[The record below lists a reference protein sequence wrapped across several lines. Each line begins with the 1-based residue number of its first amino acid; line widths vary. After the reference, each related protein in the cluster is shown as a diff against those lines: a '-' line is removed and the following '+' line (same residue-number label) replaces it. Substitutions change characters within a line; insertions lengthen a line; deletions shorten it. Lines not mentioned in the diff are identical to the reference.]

1 MAKIIL
7 RKNGLSVDL
16 EPFQEDKYPYIK
28 QYINSLQI
36 LVDQVK
42 KVRHLDIEI
51 NLIEYGT
58 LRKELLLDTRLDTE
72 KIRSNVESF
81 NSINATAI
89 YYLGLKGFYL
99 LEEHKDMRIC
109 YIELQQ
115 TYYINMLRIAFH
127 EIQHFSDPFIPSEWQ
142 ENLREGLTYI
152 NFEKTIMAYVRL
164 GLNEYNANLYAFSN
178 CLDLLKGMVGSEV
191 EDSINETNNVALVEK
206 IPSYLSRTG
215 EKLNKFT
222 EKFRSEESNDKN
234 ISNLKADLII
244 FLWSEFFHDIFY
256 FLGGWKVYKDRE
268 LDVCTIQQTWD
279 DFNVDLQKTGLSN
292 LLFLLRDFKTLLLGD
307 FETEQEMVTETE
319 QIFLKYYLVG
329 LDIDFLF

>member
-127 EIQHFSDPFIPSEWQ
+127 EIQHFSNPFIPSEWQ

>member
-7 RKNGLSVDL
+7 RKGGLPVDI
-16 EPFQEDKYPYIK
+16 ECFQEDKYPYIK

-36 LVDQVK
+36 IVDQVK

-51 NLIEYGT
+51 NLIERGT
-58 LRKELLLDTRLDTE
+58 LSNELLLDKRLDTE
-72 KIRSNVESF
+72 KLMSKIESF
-81 NSINATAI
+81 NSINAIAI

-142 ENLREGLTYI
+142 EILGEGLTYI

-206 IPSYLSRTG
+206 IPSYLFRTG

-234 ISNLKADLII
+234 ISNPKAELII

-268 LDVCTIQQTWD
+268 LDVRTIQQTWD
-279 DFNVDLQKTGLSN
+279 DFKGDLQKTGLSN
-292 LLFLLRDFKTLLLGD
+292 LLPLLRDFKTLLLGD
-307 FETEQEMVTETE
+307 FETEQDMVTETD
-319 QIFLKYYLVG
+319 QIFLKYYLIG
-329 LDIDFLF
+329 LDVDFLF